1 MILASLAIQLV
12 LIFTGGADANS
23 GEVEG
28 SVGVRLWRLFSFFT
42 IQSNLI
48 VLAAALVLAWRPSY
62 DSPRWRVLRLDSLLG
77 IVITGLV
84 FAIVLAPKVHLTGAA
99 LAATIGFHYI
109 SPWATLAAWL
119 VFGPRPRL
127 TWTTITAAFAWPIAW
142 LLYIFIQGTFTNW
155 YPYPFLDATEIGL
168 PAALRNAFFVLVL
181 GALIALAFKAL
192 DHKLPTLK
200 QRPNTHP
207 SVPGREPDEVEQAK
221 GKEDSGDDDDSARPD
236 HDHRGTSE
244 QD

>member
-1 MILASLAIQLV
+1 M
-12 LIFTGGADANS
+12 FTATTTSRESPAPAPCPSAPPHPRARRTAKPDANS

-28 SVGVRLWRLFSFFT
+28 SIGVRLWRLFSFFT

-77 IVITGLV
+77 IGPAGLV

-119 VFGPRPRL
+119 LFGPRL
-127 TWTTITAAFAWPIAW
+127 TGTT
-142 LLYIFIQGTFTNW
+142 TFTNW

-168 PAALRNAFFVLVL
+168 PAALRNASFVLVL

-200 QRPNTHP
+200 Q
-207 SVPGREPDEVEQAK
+207 
-221 GKEDSGDDDDSARPD
+221 
-236 HDHRGTSE
+236 
-244 QD
+244 